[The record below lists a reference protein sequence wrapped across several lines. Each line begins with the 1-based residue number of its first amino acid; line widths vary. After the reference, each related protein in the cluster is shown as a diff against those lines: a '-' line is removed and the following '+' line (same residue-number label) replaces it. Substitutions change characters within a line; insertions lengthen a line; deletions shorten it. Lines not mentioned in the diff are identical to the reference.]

1 MKKGV
6 QPIFIISLPR
16 SGSTLLQRLLMS
28 NDSIS
33 SVAEPH
39 FLLPFVYAG
48 RAEGTI
54 AEYSHLAS
62 VRGVT
67 DIISNMKGKEKEY
80 FSYLKIF
87 SLNIYESLS
96 SSNSIYFVDKTPR
109 YFWILEELNQIFP
122 DSKFIFLFRDP
133 IQIYASFL
141 QTFSVNM
148 RFNKMY
154 RSDLYFE
161 SGFDKLSSGYEKMKE
176 KSIAINYEDL
186 LNDTNKELGK
196 IFDYLNLDMD
206 INDSINFFKQ
216 KIKGRSADH
225 TGRKEYSSI
234 SSTPLNKWKTIFN
247 TKFRKR
253 HLIKIVSKISDESLR
268 IQGYSKEILLQNI
281 RKLDTKGNY
290 SPIVD
295 FIDISKNSLI
305 KKFKLNLFFD
315 SKMSWTRNN
324 YLN

>member
-39 FLLPFVYAG
+39 FLLPFVYAM
-48 RAEGTI
+48 RDEGTI

-67 DIISNMKGKEKEY
+67 DIISNMHGKEKEY
-80 FSYLKIF
+80 FSYLKSF
-87 SLNIYESLS
+87 SLNIYKSLS
-96 SSNSIYFVDKTPR
+96 SGNSIYFIDKTPR

-141 QTFSVNM
+141 QTFSKNK

-161 SGFDKLSSGYEKMKE
+161 SGFDKLSFGYEKMKE
-176 KSIAINYEDL
+176 KSIAIHYEDL
-186 LNDTNKELGK
+186 LKDTNKELGK
-196 IFDYLNLDMD
+196 IFDYLNLEMD

-216 KIKGRSADH
+216 KIKGRSADQ
-225 TGRKEYSSI
+225 TGQKEYSSI

-253 HLIKIVSKISDESLR
+253 HLINFVSKISDESLR
-268 IQGYSKEILLQNI
+268 IQGYSKETLLQNI
-281 RKLDTKGNY
+281 RKLDTIGNY
-290 SPIVD
+290 SPVVD
-295 FIDISKNSLI
+295 FIDISKNRLI